1 MPMAPAPQLKAGLFA
16 RNPTPAKPSDTQPAA
31 PKAAGP
37 KGLPIEH
44 RIGVQAPPDVIWDV
58 ICDLARWSEWNP
70 LYPKAEG
77 TIRIGAALNMTL
89 AVPGQAQRQ
98 IQPVV
103 LDWVPGEQL
112 HWKLSLM
119 GGLVKTV
126 RYIEIEQLAE
136 ASCIV
141 SNGEIFGGMMGPSA
155 AKRMGRT
162 IHRGFRE
169 MNEALK
175 ARAEARWQ
183 ARKAG

>member
-16 RNPTPAKPSDTQPAA
+16 RTVGAPKNKDDKGAA

-44 RIGVQAPPDVIWDV
+44 RIGVQAPAEVIWE
-58 ICDLARWSEWNP
+58 IIYDLAGWSDWNP
-70 LYPKAEG
+70 LYPKASG
-77 TIRIGAALNMTL
+77 DIRIGAPLSVTL
-89 AVPGQAQRQ
+89 ALPGQAPRE
-98 IQPVV
+98 IHPVV
-103 LDWVPGEQL
+103 REWVPNEQL
-112 HWKLSLM
+112 HWNLSLM
-119 GGLVKTV
+119 GGLLKSV
-126 RYIEIEQLAE
+126 RYVEIEQLAE

-141 SNGEIFGGMMGPSA
+141 SNGEIFGGIMGPSA
-155 AKRMGRT
+155 AKRMGRS

-183 ARKAG
+183 AAKSA

>member
-1 MPMAPAPQLKAGLFA
+1 MPMAPPPQLKAGLFA
-16 RNPTPAKPSDTQPAA
+16 RTVGAPKNKDAKEA

-37 KGLPIEH
+37 RGFPIEH
-44 RIGVQAPPDVIWDV
+44 RIGVQAPPDVIWDL
-58 ICDLARWSEWNP
+58 IYDLAGWSEWNP
-70 LYPKAEG
+70 LYPKATG
-77 TIRIGAALNMTL
+77 DIHIGSTLDVTL
-89 AVPGQAQRQ
+89 ALPGQ
-98 IQPVV
+98 QPREIHPIVRE
-103 LDWVPGEQL
+103 WVPNEQL
-112 HWKLSLM
+112 HWNLSLM
-119 GGLVKTV
+119 RGLLKSV
-126 RYIEIEQLAE
+126 RYLEIEQLAE

-183 ARKAG
+183 ARKVG